1 MLSYAPNPQ
10 KCTIFNCL
18 NHEVMSIAENILNIK
33 SELGESTKLVAVS
46 KTKPVEVLLEAYN
59 VGQRVFGENKVQEL
73 VGKNE
78 VLPKDIEWH
87 YIGHLQTNKVKY
99 LAPFVSVIHAVDS
112 LKLLKTIDKE
122 AKKAG
127 RVIDCFLQFHIAD
140 EETKFGL
147 DMERAYAILNDE
159 AFKTFDNVR
168 ITGVMGM
175 ATYTSDAGQ
184 VRGEFRML
192 KSIFDTIKR
201 KYFPNDDS
209 FKEISMG
216 MSGDYKLAV
225 EEGST
230 IVRIGSLIFGAR

>member
-1 MLSYAPNPQ
+1 MG
-10 KCTIFNCL
+10 
-18 NHEVMSIAENILNIK
+18 IAEKILKIK
-33 SELGESTKLVAVS
+33 SELGDSARLVAVS
-46 KTKPVEVLLEAYN
+46 KTKPVEDLLEAYN
-59 VGQRVFGENKVQEL
+59 AGQRLFGENKVQEL

-78 VLPKDIEWH
+78 ALPNDIQWH

-112 LKLLKTIDKE
+112 LKLLKTINKE
-122 AKKAG
+122 AKKND
-127 RVIDCFLQFHIAD
+127 RLIECFLQFHIAKED
-140 EETKFGL
+140 TKFGL
-147 DMERAYAILNDE
+147 DESEAESIINDKVFVTLE
-159 AFKTFDNVR
+159 NIR

-175 ATYTSDAGQ
+175 ATYTSDTEQ
-184 VRGEFRML
+184 VRGEFRTL
-192 KSIFDTIKR
+192 KSIFDSIKS
-201 KYFPNDDS
+201 KYFSTTDS